1 MGNGKA
7 FYFYA
12 HPNDVMK
19 ALTKV
24 ALYSLVNKINAKGRK
39 GGLLDLAKAKAQS
52 IIDEMAQTCFLWGAT
67 SSEGY
72 SLGTIS
78 AEKPSDYCGAVSNGR
93 D

>member
-1 MGNGKA
+1 
-7 FYFYA
+7 
-12 HPNDVMK
+12 
-19 ALTKV
+19 
-24 ALYSLVNKINAKGRK
+24 VNKINAKGRK

-52 IIDEMAQTCFLWGAT
+52 IVDTMGQTCFLWGAS